1 MSRNKMALTAA
12 AGLFLFAF
20 QLSAQTYNP
29 PPAQTGILPPTY
41 LENFELQTNTV
52 LVRGFSLAGSVA
64 LGNYTV
70 VVHANEVN
78 DMTHSQKAYG
88 VVMDLRPSNSD
99 ADTQV
104 EWVVDYDELD
114 SLANALDYIS
124 KVTWGVT
131 QLNGFEASYK
141 TKSGFRLIAHSDR
154 KDQTVATS
162 IQFGD
167 SPRIPASSDQLVQI
181 RSLISQAKATLD
193 ALK

>member
-1 MSRNKMALTAA
+1 MALTAA

-20 QLSAQTYNP
+20 QLSAQTDNP

>member
-20 QLSAQTYNP
+20 HLSAQTDNP
-29 PPAQTGILPPTY
+29 PPAQTGVLPPTY
-41 LENFELQTNTV
+41 LENFELQTNTI
-52 LVRGFSLAGSVA
+52 LVRGFSLAGSVV
-64 LGNYTV
+64 LGNYTL

-88 VVMDLRPSNSD
+88 VVMNLRLSNSD

-104 EWVVDYDELD
+104 EWVMDYDELD

-131 QLNGFEASYK
+131 QLNGFEATYK
-141 TKSGFRLIAHSDR
+141 TKSGFRLVAHSDR

-167 SPRIPASSDQLVQI
+167 SPRIPASSDQLLQI